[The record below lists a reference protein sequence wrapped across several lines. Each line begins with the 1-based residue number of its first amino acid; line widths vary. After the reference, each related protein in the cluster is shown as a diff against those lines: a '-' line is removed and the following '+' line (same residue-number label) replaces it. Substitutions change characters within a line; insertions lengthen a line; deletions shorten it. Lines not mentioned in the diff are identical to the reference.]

1 MVRAALIEVCDL
13 VISTSNVTVHMAG
26 ALAKETWVL
35 LPYVMV
41 NFWWLLERPD
51 SIWYP
56 TLRLYRQTSLND
68 WNGVYES
75 IQKDLQRKLIKT

>member
-1 MVRAALIEVCDL
+1 
-13 VISTSNVTVHMAG
+13 MAG

-35 LPYVMV
+35 LHHVTLHY
-41 NFWWLLERPD
+41 WLLERPD

-68 WNGVYES
+68 WNGVYAA
-75 IQKDLQRKLIKT
+75 IRKDLQRKLI